1 MTATA
6 ALLRSLDAIHA
17 ETVSMLDEL
26 EQARTLIPSGD
37 YREAK
42 RRTLELRAKSQELFE
57 WIAAS
62 RLEEVPN

>member
-17 ETVSMLDEL
+17 ETVTMLSALDETRQL
-26 EQARTLIPSGD
+26 LSADD

-57 WIAAS
+57 WIAES
-62 RLEEVPN
+62 RLEVPVN